1 MFQVDDIMNNHMSN
15 IFENLDRTDKC
26 LAKHK
31 MSKLEQ
37 EEIEG
42 LNRSMTIEEAQ
53 IVSNTHFP
61 KNLRAKLILQVSSTK
76 LSRNRSQ

>member
-1 MFQVDDIMNNHMSN
+1 MNIMNNRMSY

-26 LAKHK
+26 LANHK
-31 MSKLEQ
+31 MPKLEQ

-42 LNRSMTIEEAQ
+42 LNRSIMVTEAQ
-53 IVSNTHFP
+53 LVSNTHFP
-61 KNLRAKLILQVSSTK
+61 KNLRAKLILKVSSTK

>member
-1 MFQVDDIMNNHMSN
+1 MNITNNRMSN
-15 IFENLDRTDKC
+15 IFENRDRTDKC

-31 MSKLEQ
+31 MPKLEQ

-42 LNRSMTIEEAQ
+42 LNRSITIKEAQ
-53 IVSNTHFP
+53 IVSNTHFR

>member
-1 MFQVDDIMNNHMSN
+1 MNHHMSN
-15 IFENLDRTDKC
+15 ILENLDRTGKC
-26 LAKHK
+26 LAKHT
-31 MSKLEQ
+31 MSKSEQ

-42 LNRSMTIEEAQ
+42 LNRSITIKEAQ

-76 LSRNRSQ
+76 LSTNRSQ